1 MLDVFGLANV
11 ISLFFKLC
19 RKVPAKVVPAP
30 VVSKSKLP
38 AVPESLLKRRK
49 KQKAD
54 RTKRLEQALAVSVK
68 SCFRVRHILTG
79 ETFCFYST
87 LRLVAPDVLKSSNVL
102 KNTSRNTGP
111 RRGMKSGWPVKPRKQ
126 ETSMCLL
133 SLSWPLSSVFEGKSE
148 RSR

>member
-1 MLDVFGLANV
+1 MGPVKIRVFSVVLLPTRTTCVGCIRF

-79 ETFCFYST
+79 
-87 LRLVAPDVLKSSNVL
+87 RLSAFTVP
-102 KNTSRNTGP
+102 
-111 RRGMKSGWPVKPRKQ
+111 
-126 ETSMCLL
+126 
-133 SLSWPLSSVFEGKSE
+133 
-148 RSR
+148 